1 MSDLCLE
8 KIKNML
14 GAHEDGV
21 YALEARENLYD
32 IILYL
37 VTELEISDN
46 ALRGCR
52 EVLDICECALCE
64 VQHAQEQGKNWYTK
78 GENGLYL
85 QVRMRVTRGREAI
98 NKARGII

>member
-14 GAHEDGV
+14 GAHDDGV

-32 IILYL
+32 IISYL
-37 VTELEISDN
+37 VMELEISDN
-46 ALRGCR
+46 ALRGCG
-52 EVLDICECALCE
+52 EVLDICQTALCE
-64 VQHAQEQGKNWYTK
+64 VQHAQEQGAKWYTQ
-78 GENGLYL
+78 GDRGLYM
-85 QVRMRVTRGREAI
+85 QVRMWVTRGLEAI